1 MARTRTTF
9 GSDFRKFF
17 LRGLAVLLPS
27 VLTLWLLWAAY
38 GFVSARVAEPI
49 NGGIRLVILEFAPR
63 VVQENR
69 LPEWFVVTPDQ
80 IDTAREQR
88 RFQGLRPIG
97 VDALRKQI
105 RANAFRDWW
114 NDHWYLQIIGLV
126 VAILLIY
133 LAGTVAGGF
142 IGRRVY
148 VRFERWLTRI
158 PVFKQVYPHVKQVV
172 DFLLGNSRQLSFNRV
187 VVVEYPRKGIFTV
200 GFQTGSTMRAIQ
212 DVTGVEC
219 CTVFI
224 PSSPTPFTGYTITV
238 PASEV
243 QDLPITVEEAL
254 RFVVTG
260 GVLIPEH
267 QTIPGS
273 PQEAPA
279 LASGGREAMMIDP
292 GSPGGLPNPGARARK
307 ERE

>member
-1 MARTRTTF
+1 MARERTTF
-9 GSDFRKFF
+9 GKDFRKFF
-17 LRGLAVLLPS
+17 IRGLAVLLPS

-49 NGGIRLVILEFAPR
+49 NAGIRLAVLEVAPR
-63 VVQENR
+63 VVNENN
-69 LPEWFVVTPDQ
+69 LPEWFVVTEEQ
-80 IDTAREQR
+80 IDRAREQR
-88 RFQGLRPIG
+88 RFQGIRPLG
-97 VDALRKQI
+97 EDAIRKQV

-114 NDHWYLQIIGLV
+114 NDHWYLQTIGLV

-148 VRFERWLTRI
+148 SKFENWLTRI
-158 PVFKQVYPHVKQVV
+158 PIFKQVYPHVKQVV
-172 DFLLGNSRQLSFNRV
+172 DFLLGNSRQLTFNRV
-187 VVVEYPRKGIFTV
+187 VMVEYPRKGIYTV
-200 GFQTGSTMRAIQ
+200 GFQTGATMRAIQ
-212 DVTGVEC
+212 DVYGVEC

-238 PASEV
+238 PASDV
-243 QDLPITVEEAL
+243 TDLPISVEEAL

-267 QTIPGS
+267 QVIPGTQ
-273 PQEAPA
+273 PGPAA
-279 LASGGREAMMIDP
+279 LASPAEEAMMDDP
-292 GSPGGLPNPGARARK
+292 RLASRDGRGSTPDQK